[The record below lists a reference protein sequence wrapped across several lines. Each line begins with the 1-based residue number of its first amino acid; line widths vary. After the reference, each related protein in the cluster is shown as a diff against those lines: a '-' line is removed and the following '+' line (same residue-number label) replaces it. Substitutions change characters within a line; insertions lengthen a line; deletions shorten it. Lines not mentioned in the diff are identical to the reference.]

1 MLEVHDLS
9 TGYGFAEVLHGV
21 SLEVNEGEIVA
32 VVGANGAGK
41 STLLKAVSGLLPARP
56 GSITFLG
63 ESITA
68 NERPGVIAAILRK
81 PRVAG
86 AFIEV
91 IEFLLPRMEGVADR
105 FLERLVTIPAMPPED
120 IVRRGIAHIPEGR
133 RVFPHSTI
141 DENLSAGAYVRSDAD
156 GVEADRRLYYERF
169 PALLERKDK
178 LASTLSG
185 GEQQMLAICRGLMS
199 RPRLILMDEP
209 SLGLAPIMVD
219 RVFEIVEELNR
230 EGKSILLVEQNA
242 TRALAIAHRAYVMVT
257 GEIVLSGPGEELLD
271 NEEVQRSYLGS

>member
-1 MLEVHDLS
+1 VHSVLKISELS
-9 TGYGFAEVLHGV
+9 TGYGHAEVLHGI
-21 SLEVNEGEIVA
+21 SIELNEGEIVA

-41 STLLKAVSGLLPARP
+41 STLLKAISGMLPPRR
-56 GSITFLG
+56 GSMTFLD
-63 ESITA
+63 ESITSLA
-68 NERPGVIAAILRK
+68 
-81 PRVAG
+81 
-86 AFIEV
+86 
-91 IEFLLPRMEGVADR
+91 
-105 FLERLVTIPAMPPED
+105 PED
-120 IVRRGIAHIPEGR
+120 IVRRGIVHIPEGR
-133 RVFPHSTI
+133 RVFPYSTI
-141 DENLSAGAYVRSDAD
+141 DENLTAGAYIRTDNAEI
-156 GVEADRRLYYERF
+156 EADRRAYYDRF
-169 PALLERKDK
+169 PALYERRDN

-219 RVFEIVEELNR
+219 RVFEIVEQLNR

-257 GEIVLSGPGEELLD
+257 GEIVLSGPGQELLN

>member
-1 MLEVHDLS
+1 MLKISELS
-9 TGYGFAEVLHGV
+9 TGYGHAEVLHGI
-21 SLEVNEGEIVA
+21 SIELNEGEIVA

-41 STLLKAVSGLLPARP
+41 STLLKAISGMLPPRR
-56 GSITFLG
+56 GSMTFLD
-63 ESITA
+63 ESITSLA
-68 NERPGVIAAILRK
+68 
-81 PRVAG
+81 
-86 AFIEV
+86 
-91 IEFLLPRMEGVADR
+91 
-105 FLERLVTIPAMPPED
+105 PED
-120 IVRRGIAHIPEGR
+120 IVRRGIVHIPEGR
-133 RVFPHSTI
+133 RVFPYSTI
-141 DENLSAGAYVRSDAD
+141 DENLTAGAYIRTDNAEI
-156 GVEADRRLYYERF
+156 EADRRAYYDRF
-169 PALLERKDK
+169 PALYERRDN

-219 RVFEIVEELNR
+219 RVFEIVEQLNR

-257 GEIVLSGPGEELLD
+257 GEIVLSGPGQELLN

>member
-1 MLEVHDLS
+1 MLRITDLS
-9 TGYGFAEVLHGV
+9 TGYGHAEVLHGV
-21 SLEVNEGEIVA
+21 SLELNEGEIVA

-41 STLLKAVSGLLPARP
+41 STLLKTISGLLPPRR
-56 GSITFLG
+56 GTMTFLD
-63 ESITA
+63 ESIT
-68 NERPGVIAAILRK
+68 
-81 PRVAG
+81 
-86 AFIEV
+86 
-91 IEFLLPRMEGVADR
+91 
-105 FLERLVTIPAMPPED
+105 TMPPEE
-120 IVRRGIAHIPEGR
+120 IVRRGVVHIPEGR

-141 DENLSAGAYVRSDAD
+141 DENLSAGAYIRSDTAEI
-156 GVEADRRLYYERF
+156 EADRRYYYERF
-169 PALLERKDK
+169 PALYERRDN

-185 GEQQMLAICRGLMS
+185 GEQQMLAMCRGLMS

-219 RVFEIVEELNR
+219 RVFEIIAELNG

-257 GEIVLSGPGEELLD
+257 GEIVLSGPGSELLN

>member
-1 MLEVHDLS
+1 MLKISELS
-9 TGYGFAEVLHGV
+9 TGYGYAEVLHGV
-21 SLEVNEGEIVA
+21 SIELNEGEIIA

-41 STLLKAVSGLLPARP
+41 STLLKAISGMLPPRQ
-56 GSITFLG
+56 GSMTFLD
-63 ESITA
+63 ESIA
-68 NERPGVIAAILRK
+68 SMA
-81 PRVAG
+81 
-86 AFIEV
+86 
-91 IEFLLPRMEGVADR
+91 
-105 FLERLVTIPAMPPED
+105 PED
-120 IVRRGIAHIPEGR
+120 IVRRGIVHIPEGR
-133 RVFPHSTI
+133 RVFPYSTI
-141 DENLSAGAYVRSDAD
+141 DENLTAGAYVRTDSAEIE
-156 GVEADRRLYYERF
+156 VDRRGYYDRF
-169 PALLERKDK
+169 PALYERRDN

-199 RPRLILMDEP
+199 RPRLVLMDEP

-257 GEIVLSGPGEELLD
+257 GEIVLSGPGQELLN

>member
-1 MLEVHDLS
+1 VLKISELS
-9 TGYGFAEVLHGV
+9 TGYGHAEVLHGI
-21 SLEVNEGEIVA
+21 SIELNEGEIVA

-41 STLLKAVSGLLPARP
+41 STLLKAISGMLPPRR
-56 GSITFLG
+56 GSMTFLD
-63 ESITA
+63 ESITSLA
-68 NERPGVIAAILRK
+68 
-81 PRVAG
+81 
-86 AFIEV
+86 
-91 IEFLLPRMEGVADR
+91 
-105 FLERLVTIPAMPPED
+105 PED
-120 IVRRGIAHIPEGR
+120 IVRRGIVHIPEGR
-133 RVFPHSTI
+133 RVFPYSTI
-141 DENLSAGAYVRSDAD
+141 DENLTAGAYIRTDNAEI
-156 GVEADRRLYYERF
+156 EADRRAYYDRF
-169 PALLERKDK
+169 PALYERRDN

-219 RVFEIVEELNR
+219 RVFEIVEQLNR

-257 GEIVLSGPGEELLD
+257 GEIVLSGPGQELLN